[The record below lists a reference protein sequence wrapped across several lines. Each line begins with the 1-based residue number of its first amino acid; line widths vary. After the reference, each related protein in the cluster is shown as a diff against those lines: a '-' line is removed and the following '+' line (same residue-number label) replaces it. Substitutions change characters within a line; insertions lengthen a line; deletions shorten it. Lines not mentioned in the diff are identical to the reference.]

1 GLDEY
6 RPGSSWTPYVEV
18 SGHYQFDENWSA
30 FAMGRIDLLPSEA
43 KDSPMVDKKHTS
55 ILWTGVTYT
64 F

>member
-1 GLDEY
+1 M
-6 RPGSSWTPYVEV
+6 T
-18 SGHYQFDENWSA
+18 GHYQFDENWSA